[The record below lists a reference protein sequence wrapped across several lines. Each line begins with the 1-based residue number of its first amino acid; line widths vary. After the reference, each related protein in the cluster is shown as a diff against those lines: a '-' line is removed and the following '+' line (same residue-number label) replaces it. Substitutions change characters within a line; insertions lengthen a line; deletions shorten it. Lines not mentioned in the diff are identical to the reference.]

1 MTPKVT
7 QSNYRNGWER
17 EKKNY
22 IRIVEL
28 IGFYGVDTAEG
39 IQLPV
44 LHVLAHDARR
54 DLTIL

>member
-1 MTPKVT
+1 MGART
-7 QSNYRNGWER
+7 
-17 EKKNY
+17 KNY

-44 LHVLAHDARR
+44 LHVLAHDARG